1 MKMICPECGLKGTAD
16 DTLLGKKVRCPECQQ
31 VFRVDD
37 SVTVAGNIEENSMLS
52 VPVGDIGTIAPASNA
67 STVVPEGVKV
77 CNKCGF
83 AFSEQFVSSE
93 AEPLCAV
100 CSV

>member
-1 MKMICPECGLKGTAD
+1 
-16 DTLLGKKVRCPECQQ
+16 
-31 VFRVDD
+31 
-37 SVTVAGNIEENSMLS
+37 MLS